1 GAALAVLLLLNRGGI
16 RHPLPYAVVGL
27 ALWYCVLLSGVH
39 ATIAGV
45 ALAFT
50 IPARPGTTLAQFDS
64 HIDRLQSTFRRE
76 REVADADSI
85 FGNER
90 LPELAEGI
98 EGAAASVQSPLQRIE
113 HALGPWV
120 TFGII
125 PL

>member
-1 GAALAVLLLLNRGGI
+1 
-16 RHPLPYAVVGL
+16 
-27 ALWYCVLLSGVH
+27 
-39 ATIAGV
+39 
-45 ALAFT
+45 
-50 IPARPGTTLAQFDS
+50 RPGTTLAQFDS

-125 PL
+125 PLFAFANAGVDFRGLDIASALTAPV

>member
-1 GAALAVLLLLNRGGI
+1 SWRIPKNLILFLTALAIADDLGAVLVIALFYTADLNLHALGGAGAALAVLLLLNRGGI

-64 HIDRLQSTFRRE
+64 HI
-76 REVADADSI
+76 
-85 FGNER
+85 
-90 LPELAEGI
+90 
-98 EGAAASVQSPLQRIE
+98 
-113 HALGPWV
+113 
-120 TFGII
+120 
-125 PL
+125 